1 MSAPI
6 AITAFGY
13 FDEAGFGGTSHG
25 GALSHPISL
34 DTLKWS
40 DVSDIAFRRFGQ
52 LDALSKC
59 AMVAV
64 EMLGLPKGGDPAL
77 PSNTAISMG
86 TQEGCL
92 GADIDFAAGMAGEAG
107 PSPRLFT
114 YTLPSVASGE
124 IAIRHG
130 FQGSNACFLAGA
142 ESGLLAFWE
151 GYYLVLNGEADACL
165 CIECD
170 ALSPSAA
177 PIAAEKSLTEGRA
190 ACKARTFFFEHD
202 GRAMA
207 SGRSPLAFLERG
219 TSVPSEA
226 EEGLASL
233 DDLKTF
239 LDGAPEDNAAVCRL
253 PSPKATGANETLVV
267 TRRKL

>member
-1 MSAPI
+1 MNPSI

-13 FDEAGFGGTSHG
+13 LDETGFGGTG
-25 GALSHPISL
+25 YDGALSHPISL

-64 EMLGLPKGGDPAL
+64 EMLGLPKGDDPAPL
-77 PSNTAISMG
+77 SNTAISMG

-92 GADIDFAAGMAGEAG
+92 GADIDFAAGMASEAG

-130 FQGSNACFLAGA
+130 FQGPNACFLAGV
-142 ESGLLAFWE
+142 ESGLLALWE
-151 GYYLVLNGEADACL
+151 GFYLVLNGEADACL

-177 PIAAEKSLTEGRA
+177 SVAAEKSLTEGRA
-190 ACKARTFFFEHD
+190 ACEARAFFFEHD
-202 GRAMA
+202 ERAMA
-207 SGRSPLAFLERG
+207 SGRSPLGFLGRD
-219 TSVPSEA
+219 TSVPSET

-239 LDGAPEDNAAVCRL
+239 LGGAAEDNDAVHRI

-267 TRRKL
+267 TRCRL